1 MKLPRRIVLL
11 SLLFLAAASG
21 ARGQDLVRVPDSIAT
36 LDGLTRTY
44 DVYLSSEA
52 VADPRPVLLVFH
64 GGASTKEATPP
75 VTCPTGFETNA
86 GCLNRLAALGPE
98 KYLVVYPQ
106 GYLLSWNAGNCC
118 GFAMSHDVD
127 DVAFVAQLL
136 DRLDAD
142 YGIDAARVYATGFS
156 NGALLVH
163 RLACALSDRIAAIA
177 PISGGIGISDAQ
189 CQTTRPVPVLEF
201 HGTDDDNYP
210 YAGGGAIPGT
220 DLIGIPET
228 IAGWSERNGCSGAFV
243 ETQLPSGSPEDGTTV
258 FEDVYRDCDGEVV
271 LDRIVNG
278 GHTWPNGSPGL
289 TAAGFGVVS
298 RDVDANLEMLAFFAR
313 QTEWAR
319 QPAERSAPQNRQTR
333 DVARPSD

>member
-1 MKLPRRIVLL
+1 MTPPRRIGLL
-11 SLLFLAAASG
+11 ALLVLAAVPI
-21 ARGQDLVRVPDSIAT
+21 ARGQDLVRVSDSIAT
-36 LDGLTRTY
+36 LDGRTRTY
-44 DVYLSSEA
+44 DVALSSEA
-52 VADPRPVLLVFH
+52 VTDPRPVLLVFH

-75 VTCPTGFETNA
+75 ITCPTGIETNA
-86 GCLNRLAALGPE
+86 GCLSRLAALGQE

-106 GYLLSWNAGNCC
+106 GFLLSWNAGNCC
-118 GFAMSHDVD
+118 GPAMSNGVD

-142 YGIDAARVYATGFS
+142 YGIDPARVFATGFS
-156 NGALLVH
+156 NGAMLVH
-163 RLACALSDRIAAIA
+163 RLACALSDRIAAVA

-210 YAGGGAIPGT
+210 YAGGGNIPGT

-228 IAGWSERNGCSGAFV
+228 IAGWAERNGCSGTFV

-258 FEDVYRDCDGEVV
+258 FEDVYRDCDAEVI
-271 LDRIVNG
+271 LDRIRDG

-298 RDVDANLEMLAFFAR
+298 RDVDANQEMLAFFAR

-319 QPAERSAPQNRQTR
+319 QAAQPSAPQDRQTR
-333 DVARPSD
+333 SVDRPAN